1 VFRLTFRSSFYATD
15 KEQIQS
21 IEDVLRELESLL
33 VCETSKSISA
43 VTETEDDFEEGRE
56 IDFLKDLIHKVE
68 VVGYQTRDPEGAIT
82 GYLVNPNTWRQ
93 IRHVLNNQIAEKTN
107 MNTVRTKLLPR

>member
-1 VFRLTFRSSFYATD
+1 MFRLTFRSSFYAKD

-33 VCETSKSISA
+33 VCETSKSLSK

-56 IDFLKDLIHKVE
+56 IDHLKKLIHKVE
-68 VVGYQTRDPEGAIT
+68 VEGYQTRDPDGTIT
-82 GYLVNPNTWRQ
+82 GYLVNPATWRR
-93 IRHVLNNQIAEKTN
+93 IKDVINTEINDLNS
-107 MNTVRTKLLPR
+107 MNTVRTKILPR

>member
-1 VFRLTFRSSFYATD
+1 MFRLTFRSSFYAKD

-21 IEDVLRELESLL
+21 IEDMLRELESLL
-33 VCETSKSISA
+33 VCETSKSITK

-56 IDFLKDLIHKVE
+56 VDHLKDLIHRVE
-68 VVGYQTRDPEGAIT
+68 VSGYQTRDSEGAIT
-82 GYLVNPNTWRQ
+82 GYLVNPETWRL
-93 IRHVLNNQIAEKTN
+93 IRDVLHNQIAEKTN